1 MASQL
6 YQSIE
11 ILSRDKGIEPQIVVA
26 AVEDAIALATRKYYK
41 TTENMRAELDKESG
55 EIRAYVY
62 KTVVET
68 PEEIADE
75 VNQITLEA
83 ARELAPEVEAGGEI
97 RYYKPTEVLGRIAA
111 QMAKQVI
118 FQKVREAE
126 RDTVFLEY
134 NHRLGEVITVAVK
147 RIEPQDT
154 IFELGRAEARMP
166 RREQS
171 RLEQFAVGER
181 VRVVLLRV
189 DRAAKG
195 PQVIVSR
202 AAPELV
208 SSLFQSEVPEIY
220 DGTVTI
226 RAIAREAGERTKI
239 AVLSRD
245 KDVDPVGACVGM
257 KGMRVQSIIR
267 ELRGE
272 KIDIIE
278 YSEEITTFAEKALQ
292 PAKVSRVSIADL
304 SDKQLEVIVD
314 DTQLS
319 LAIGKKGQN
328 VRLAAKLLGWKIDI
342 KSEEEKRQEVE
353 QQMSAFSGAGSTAI
367 EQVTELGEQII
378 EKLVTAG
385 ITTVEALADMTPE
398 QLEEIPGI
406 GEKTL
411 EKIATA
417 VRHYFG
423 EYEEGEE
430 RPAAADLAVASGGAE
445 SVAGEGAESVA
456 DEGMDGTDGAGGT
469 GGVDLSES
477 SVYGR
482 DEAMPAAR
490 TTNDTADA
498 ATIERLEDM
507 VGGSLSVVEAPE
519 EATEDTDETAAES
532 DDPELARL
540 SARADAETEEEIDA
554 LELNLYQQDD
564 RADARDGSGAI
575 VDEVAE
581 ERLAELT
588 ETGPLLDEEG
598 ASSLVPGREDTSAV
612 LAEHHPNT
620 EIARAETVIEGNM
633 DEPRDERREDVKVD
647 EGAG

>member
-1 MASQL
+1 MASVL

-11 ILSRDKGIEPQIVVA
+11 MLSRDKGIEPAVVVG

-41 TTENMRAELDKESG
+41 TQENMRAEMDKETG

-68 PEEIADE
+68 PEQIEDE
-75 VNQITLEA
+75 TNQMTLEQ
-83 ARELAPEVEAGGEI
+83 ARELAPEVEVGGEL
-97 RYYKPTEVLGRIAA
+97 RFYKDTTPLGRIAA

-126 RDTVFLEY
+126 RDTVFNEY
-134 NHRLGEVITVAVK
+134 NHRAGEVLNATVK
-147 RIEPQDT
+147 RLEPMDV
-154 IFELGRAEARMP
+154 IFDLGKAEARMP
-166 RREQS
+166 KREQS

-202 AAPELV
+202 AAPGLV
-208 SSLFQSEVPEIY
+208 QNLFQSEVPEIY

-239 AVLSRD
+239 AVMSRD

-292 PAKVSRVSIADL
+292 PAKVSRVSITDL
-304 SDKQLEVIVD
+304 AEKQIEVIVD

-328 VRLAAKLLGWKIDI
+328 VRLAAKLLQWKIDI

-353 QQMSAFSGAGSTAI
+353 QQMQAMGGGPTTPV
-367 EQVTELGEQII
+367 EQISELGEAIL
-378 EKLVTAG
+378 EKLIAAG
-385 ITTVEALADMTPE
+385 ITTVEELADMTPE
-398 QLEEIPGI
+398 QLEEVPGI
-406 GEKTL
+406 GEKTV
-411 EKIATA
+411 EKISVA

-423 EYEEGEE
+423 QYEEGEE
-430 RPAAADLAVASGGAE
+430 RPVVAAAAETASDSEASGGDD
-445 SVAGEGAESVA
+445 AG
-456 DEGMDGTDGAGGT
+456 T
-469 GGVDLSES
+469 
-477 SVYGR
+477 
-482 DEAMPAAR
+482 
-490 TTNDTADA
+490 
-498 ATIERLEDM
+498 
-507 VGGSLSVVEAPE
+507 
-519 EATEDTDETAAES
+519 
-532 DDPELARL
+532 
-540 SARADAETEEEIDA
+540 AETEENAMATETSSNEKTPEEILAAEAGAGEAVEVDDISTEEIAAAEDAASDA
-554 LELNLYQQDD
+554 LSD
-564 RADARDGSGAI
+564 ADAR
-575 VDEVAE
+575 E
-581 ERLAELT
+581 EQIEMDNDA
-588 ETGPLLDEEG
+588 LD
-598 ASSLVPGREDTSAV
+598 SLVEESQ
-612 LAEHHPNT
+612 EFS
-620 EIARAETVIEGNM
+620 
-633 DEPRDERREDVKVD
+633 D
-647 EGAG
+647 EGIDTDRNDRG

>member
-1 MASQL
+1 MASVL

-11 ILSRDKGIEPQIVVA
+11 SLSRDKGIEPEIVVS

-41 TTENMRAELDKESG
+41 TQENMRAEMDRETG
-55 EIRAYVY
+55 EIRAYVF
-62 KTVVET
+62 KTVVEG
-68 PEEIADE
+68 PEQVEDEI
-75 VNQITLEA
+75 NQLTLEA
-83 ARELAPEVEAGGEI
+83 ARALAPEVEVGGEL
-97 RYYKPTEVLGRIAA
+97 RFYKDTSPLGRIAA

-134 NHRLGEVITVAVK
+134 NHRAGEVLNATVK
-147 RIEPQDT
+147 RLEPMDV
-154 IFELGRAEARMP
+154 IFDLGKAEARMP
-166 RREQS
+166 KREQS

-202 AAPELV
+202 AAPGLV
-208 SSLFQSEVPEIY
+208 QNLFQSEVPEIY
-220 DGTVTI
+220 DGTVSI
-226 RAIAREAGERTKI
+226 KAIAREAGERTKI

-292 PAKVSRVSIADL
+292 PAKVSKVSITDL
-304 SDKQLEVIVD
+304 GEKQIEVIVD

-353 QQMSAFSGAGSTAI
+353 QQMQEMGGGPTTPV
-367 EQVTELGEQII
+367 EQIKELGDSIL
-378 EKLVTAG
+378 EKLIAAG

-411 EKIATA
+411 EKISIA

-423 EYEEGEE
+423 QYEEGEE
-430 RPAAADLAVASGGAE
+430 RPVAVP
-445 SVAGEGAESVA
+445 
-456 DEGMDGTDGAGGT
+456 TH
-469 GGVDLSES
+469 
-477 SVYGR
+477 R
-482 DEAMPAAR
+482 DEAVMNGAPAGEVPELTVDAIV
-490 TTNDTADA
+490 DAEEAKSESDAVSDADA
-498 ATIERLEDM
+498 REETIERQN
-507 VGGSLSVVEAPE
+507 
-519 EATEDTDETAAES
+519 
-532 DDPELARL
+532 
-540 SARADAETEEEIDA
+540 DA
-554 LELNLYQQDD
+554 
-564 RADARDGSGAI
+564 
-575 VDEVAE
+575 VD
-581 ERLAELT
+581 
-588 ETGPLLDEEG
+588 
-598 ASSLVPGREDTSAV
+598 SLVNESQEV
-612 LAEHHPNT
+612 S
-620 EIARAETVIEGNM
+620 
-633 DEPRDERREDVKVD
+633 D
-647 EGAG
+647 EGVEEDGNKRG

>member
-1 MASQL
+1 MPSAL

-11 ILSRDKGIEPQIVVA
+11 MLSRDKGIDPEIVVT

-41 TTENMRAELDKESG
+41 TTENMRGDMDRETG
-55 EIRAYVY
+55 EIRAYIY
-62 KTVVET
+62 KTVVEGQ
-68 PEEIADE
+68 EQVEDE
-75 VNQITLEA
+75 LNQITLDQ
-83 ARELAPEVEAGGEI
+83 ARELAPEVEIGGEL
-97 RYYKPTEVLGRIAA
+97 RFYKDTSPLGRIAA

-134 NHRLGEVITVAVK
+134 NHRAGEVLNATVK
-147 RIEPQDT
+147 RLEPMDV
-154 IFELGRAEARMP
+154 IFDLGKAEARMP
-166 RREQS
+166 KREQS

-202 AAPELV
+202 AAPALV
-208 SSLFQSEVPEIY
+208 QNLFQSEVPEIY

-239 AVLSRD
+239 AVMSRD

-292 PAKVSRVSIADL
+292 PAKVARVSITDIE
-304 SDKQLEVIVD
+304 DKQIEVIVD

-328 VRLAAKLLGWKIDI
+328 VRLAAKLLNWKIDI

-353 QQMSAFSGAGSTAI
+353 QQMQGVGGPSTPI
-367 EQVTELGEQII
+367 EQVSELGENII
-378 EKLVTAG
+378 DKLVAAG

-411 EKIATA
+411 EKISVA

-423 EYEEGEE
+423 QYEEGEE
-430 RPAAADLAVASGGAE
+430 RPAVKALAP
-445 SVAGEGAESVA
+445 
-456 DEGMDGTDGAGGT
+456 D
-469 GGVDLSES
+469 
-477 SVYGR
+477 
-482 DEAMPAAR
+482 
-490 TTNDTADA
+490 DA
-498 ATIERLEDM
+498 AAE
-507 VGGSLSVVEAPE
+507 
-519 EATEDTDETAAES
+519 AAEAAEKV
-532 DDPELARL
+532 ELSQEDRE
-540 SARADAETEEEIDA
+540 AEA
-554 LELNLYQQDD
+554 
-564 RADARDGSGAI
+564 
-575 VDEVAE
+575 AE
-581 ERLAELT
+581 AASNAS
-588 ETGPLLDEEG
+588 LDEEE
-598 ASSLVPGREDTSAV
+598 AALRLD
-612 LAEHHPNT
+612 LT
-620 EIARAETVIEGNM
+620 EEG
-633 DEPRDERREDVKVD
+633 
-647 EGAG
+647 EGPIN

>member
-6 YQSIE
+6 YQVIE
-11 ILSRDKGIEPQIVVA
+11 GLSRDKGIDPQIVVT

-41 TTENMRAELDKESG
+41 TQENMRAELDKETG

-62 KTVVET
+62 KTVT
-68 PEEIADE
+68 ATDDEIEDDL
-75 VNQITLEA
+75 NQIALEEA
-83 ARELAPEVEAGGEI
+83 KELAPDVEVGGEI
-97 RYYKPTEVLGRIAA
+97 RYYKPTDVLGRIAA

-126 RDTVFLEY
+126 RDTVFNEY
-134 NHRLGEVITVAVK
+134 AHRTGEVLTAMVK
-147 RIEPQDT
+147 RLELQDV
-154 IFELGRAEARMP
+154 IFDLGKAEARMP

-171 RLEQFAVGER
+171 RLEQFSVGER
-181 VRVVLLRV
+181 VRVILLRV

-195 PQVIVSR
+195 PQVVVSR

-208 SSLFQSEVPEIY
+208 QSLFQSEVPEIY
-220 DGTVTI
+220 DNTVMV

-239 AVLSRD
+239 AVQSRD

-278 YSEEITTFAEKALQ
+278 FSDEVTTFAEKALQ
-292 PAKVSRVSIADL
+292 PAKVSRVSITDL
-304 SDKQLEVIVD
+304 TEKQLEVIVD

-353 QQMSAFSGAGSTAI
+353 QQMQALSGGPSTPI

-378 EKLVTAG
+378 QKLVAAG
-385 ITTVEALADMTPE
+385 ITTVESLADMTPE

-411 EKIATA
+411 EKISTA

-430 RPAAADLAVASGGAE
+430 RP
-445 SVAGEGAESVA
+445 EGAASQSA
-456 DEGMDGTDGAGGT
+456 EGDAMQTDN
-469 GGVDLSES
+469 VDSAPS
-477 SVYGR
+477 R
-482 DEAMPAAR
+482 
-490 TTNDTADA
+490 
-498 ATIERLEDM
+498 
-507 VGGSLSVVEAPE
+507 PE
-519 EATEDTDETAAES
+519 EALVRQRPAGDDSVEADVLGRDDVVTGAGEDNERSPNRSDLEALEADTALDEERAK
-532 DDPELARL
+532 
-540 SARADAETEEEIDA
+540 ADAELGEELDA
-554 LELNLYQQDD
+554 LRVDD
-564 RADARDGSGAI
+564 ADGTNENPDNRDSSGRI
-575 VDEVAE
+575 VDEIAR
-581 ERLAELT
+581 ERMEELT
-588 ETGPLLDEEG
+588 E
-598 ASSLVPGREDTSAV
+598 SGREVGDVGVLPQDAGNDDTSARLRQQNPANSPLPGGEAEEESV
-612 LAEHHPNT
+612 LPD
-620 EIARAETVIEGNM
+620 AR
-633 DEPRDERREDVKVD
+633 PQRDD
-647 EGAG
+647 EGL